1 MWEGCSRIQVDLWY
15 VDFADPGGVWG
26 EGEVGGGGGLERG
39 LVGDEGA
46 HEGLVD
52 VGDGEVEGDVLGL
65 VGHVEGDD
73 DVVVAGRRGAD
84 VGEDAR
90 GWWCRA

>member
-1 MWEGCSRIQVDLWY
+1 M
-15 VDFADPGGVWG
+15 
-26 EGEVGGGGGLERG
+26 ERG

-52 VGDGEVEGDVLGL
+52 ASDGEVEVDVLRL

-73 DVVVAGRRGAD
+73 DVVVAGGRGAD
-84 VGEDAR
+84 VGEDAGVGGVEHDDAAVADAVAGAAHDDEALVPVEER
-90 GWWCRA
+90 VGVG